1 MQRDKEDDEE
11 MCKLVLS
18 HTNSINLFNTM
29 FLPVLIATTIETKKL
44 RSDKTNIRRL
54 IKVISFSDYI
64 SRLHLSMI
72 FPKTYWL
79 LKVLDK

>member
-54 IKVISFSDYI
+54 IKKRAKGEIVFAN
-64 SRLHLSMI
+64 
-72 FPKTYWL
+72 T
-79 LKVLDK
+79 KVTLNW